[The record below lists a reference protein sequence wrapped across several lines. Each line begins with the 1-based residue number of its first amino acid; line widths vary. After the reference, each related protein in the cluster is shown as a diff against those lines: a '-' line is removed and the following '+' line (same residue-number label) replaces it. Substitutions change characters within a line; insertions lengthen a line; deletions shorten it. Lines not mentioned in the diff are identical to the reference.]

1 MVYMKIIVCD
11 ITGRTLN
18 YDVALC
24 QAINN
29 EVGGPDSIE
38 LWTTSSQ
45 KYPVKTKKF
54 CSIVPSRYRNSAS
67 IIVRFLKVIDTLGA
81 YITSIIRLFFLKPSI
96 FHLQWFPF
104 LSLGTR
110 GAMMDIVFIKLI
122 KLVSP
127 KTKLVYTIHNIC
139 PHSMK
144 EEKRAHYNPVF
155 SKGLSYFDHYIVHT
169 ERTRS
174 DVCSVFNIDERR
186 VTTIYHG
193 VFVPDGFCFSPLS
206 LKRDEIN
213 IIMYGN
219 QNWYKGTD
227 ILVDSLQFLDDHSK
241 NVCHFT
247 ICGSIDKKY
256 LLELQ
261 NKTCGKFIDWIP
273 HYLSDSDLYDA
284 INQADII
291 VLPYRRISQSGV
303 LLLALSTNR
312 LIITSD
318 LPTFKETLIGIE
330 DHLFFKSEDPLDLA
344 RVIGLYANE
353 KVDVENIRYSL
364 EKLKALYSWE
374 YSAKKTVALYKEL
387 TQC

>member
-1 MVYMKIIVCD
+1 MKIIVCD

-29 EVGGPDSIE
+29 EVAGPDSIE
-38 LWTTSSQ
+38 LWTTCTQ
-45 KYPVKTKKF
+45 KYPIKTKKF
-54 CSIVPSRYRNSAS
+54 CSIVPLRYRNSAS
-67 IIVRFLKVIDTLGA
+67 IIIRLFKVIDTLGA
-81 YITSIIRLFFLKPSI
+81 YITSIVRIFVLKPSI

-104 LSLGTR
+104 LSLGTK
-110 GAMMDIVFIKLI
+110 GAVMDIAFIKLI

-174 DVCSVFNIDERR
+174 DVCSIFNLDKRH

-193 VFVPDGFCFSPLS
+193 VFVPEGFCFSPLS
-206 LKRDEIN
+206 LKKGKIN

-227 ILVDSLQFLDDHSK
+227 ILVDSLNYLDDYSK
-241 NVCHFT
+241 EVCHFT
-247 ICGSIDKKY
+247 ICGSIDKNY

-261 NKTCGKFIDWIP
+261 NKTNGRFINWIP
-273 HYLSDSDLYDA
+273 NYLSDSDLYEA

-318 LPTFKETLIGIE
+318 LPTFKETLNGIE
-330 DHLFFKSEDPLDLA
+330 DRLFFKSEDPLDLA
-344 RVIGLYANE
+344 RVIGLYANG
-353 KVDVENIRYSL
+353 KVDIDSL
-364 EKLKALYSWE
+364 RFSLKKLKALYSWE
-374 YSAKKTVALYKEL
+374 NSAKNTVALYKGL